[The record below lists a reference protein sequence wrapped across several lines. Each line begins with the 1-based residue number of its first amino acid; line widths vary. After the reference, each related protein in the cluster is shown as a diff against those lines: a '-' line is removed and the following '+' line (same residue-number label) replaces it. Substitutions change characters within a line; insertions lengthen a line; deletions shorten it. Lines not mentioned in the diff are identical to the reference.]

1 MDARSEPSHR
11 AESGAGE
18 AADHADPRPTRHG
31 QDAHHPLV
39 ALRHLARGSRR
50 QERPRARTAAVP
62 GRSQQE
68 KAADARGDERDDTP
82 RDAVAERRRESPRR
96 AAAAARRAAA
106 AEDADGGSR
115 DRRRRREQTHQGSR
129 LRALELR
136 PGRDRAAHHAE
147 RAVWPGRRPVLAHAR
162 ARRRELAPQ
171 RRVRRVRIYVGPRT
185 TALARWNAVP

>member
-82 RDAVAERRRESPRR
+82 RDAVAERRRES
-96 AAAAARRAAA
+96 
-106 AEDADGGSR
+106 D
-115 DRRRRREQTHQGSR
+115 
-129 LRALELR
+129 
-136 PGRDRAAHHAE
+136 
-147 RAVWPGRRPVLAHAR
+147 HAR
-162 ARRRELAPQ
+162 HFMPPFNALVHSSRPTQA
-171 RRVRRVRIYVGPRT
+171 
-185 TALARWNAVP
+185 TAFANIAKHWLDKYKKLDTNHKHKSDA